1 MKNKLVKLHHL
12 ISENLKTATVLQRD
26 IYHQQVG
33 LLNTAFSNRIIVIL
47 HILWPSLVL
56 VKEQHSELSD
66 IKKKLFPLE
75 STLVLQITALL
86 YVLTPSPSDRTF
98 WIG

>member
-1 MKNKLVKLHHL
+1 M
-12 ISENLKTATVLQRD
+12 ATVLQRD

-47 HILWPSLVL
+47 HILWLSLVL

-66 IKKKLFPLE
+66 IKYFFVPSRKHISFTDN
-75 STLVLQITALL
+75 SITVCFDAI
-86 YVLTPSPSDRTF
+86 SK
-98 WIG
+98 